1 MLCLLKTL
9 PDSVNKTCGG
19 GKVSLNIFICG
30 VGGQGLVLLTSVIGD
45 ACVKKGR
52 KVVTGEMYGLSQR
65 SGAVSVHLRI
75 GEDVFSPLIPYGGAD
90 ILLALEAIEALR
102 YLEYL
107 KKDGIVLMNSRVMH
121 PPVETA
127 RIVASKGTKYITL
140 EDVVSNLRKWTNKIA
155 VVDALALARE
165 SGNINTE
172 NTVFLGCLSA
182 LEAFPVEENFIRE
195 SISDAVPKKT
205 VEQNLKAFELGKRSA
220 HGMLCKLVPCRYPL

>member
-1 MLCLLKTL
+1 M
-9 PDSVNKTCGG
+9 
-19 GKVSLNIFICG
+19 SLNIFICG
-30 VGGQGLVLLTSVIGD
+30 VGGQGLVLLTRVIGD
-45 ACVKKGR
+45 ACAKKGR

-75 GEDVFSPLIPYGGAD
+75 GDDAFSPLIPYGEAD

-107 KKDGIVLMNSRVMH
+107 KKDGIVLMNKRIMH

-127 RIVASKGTKYITL
+127 KLVATKGTKYITV
-140 EDVVSNLRKWTNKIA
+140 DDIVSQLRKWTENIA
-155 VVDALALARE
+155 VIDALALAIE

-182 LEAFPVEENFIRE
+182 LEAFPVEEGYITQ
-195 SISDAVPKKT
+195 SIADAVPKKT
-205 VEQNLKAFELGKRSA
+205 IDQNLKAFDLGKKSV
-220 HGMLCKLVPCRYPL
+220 HDMLCKLVPCRYRS

>member
-1 MLCLLKTL
+1 M
-9 PDSVNKTCGG
+9 
-19 GKVSLNIFICG
+19 SLNIFICG

-45 ACVKKGR
+45 ACAKKGR
-52 KVVTGEMYGLSQR
+52 KVITGEMYGLSQR

-127 RIVASKGTKYITL
+127 KIITTKGTKYVTV
-140 EDVVSNLRKWTNKIA
+140 EDVVSNLKNWTKNIA
-155 VVDALALARE
+155 VIDALALARE

-182 LEAFPVEENFIRE
+182 LEAFPVEESYIRE
-195 SISDAVPKKT
+195 SIADAVPKKT
-205 VEQNLKAFELGKRSA
+205 VEQNLKAFDLGKKSA
-220 HGMLCKLVPCRYPL
+220 HSILCKLVPCRYPP

>member
-1 MLCLLKTL
+1 M
-9 PDSVNKTCGG
+9 
-19 GKVSLNIFICG
+19 SLNIFICG

-52 KVVTGEMYGLSQR
+52 KVITGEMYGLSQR

-75 GEDVFSPLIPYGGAD
+75 GEEVFSPLIPYGGAD
-90 ILLALEAIEALR
+90 ILLAIEAIEALR

-121 PPVETA
+121 PPIETA
-127 RIVASKGTKYITL
+127 KIITSKGTKYITA
-140 EDVVSNLRKWTNKIA
+140 EDVVSNLRNWTKNIA

-182 LEAFPVEENFIRE
+182 LEAFPVEESYIRE
-195 SISDAVPKKT
+195 SIADAVPKKT
-205 VEQNLKAFELGKRSA
+205 VEQNLKAFDLGKKSA
-220 HGMLCKLVPCRYPL
+220 HGMLCNLVPCRYPP